1 MSRFRPSQ
9 RLEPVRDCKNISVS
23 LPQKMID
30 EIAVCIRGR
39 HQKRSHWIKNAIQN
53 QLTNVSQ
60 DNFDDMSLLKVI
72 YRLLLRDELND
83 GERVRLEA
91 FYQNSFG
98 DLPLIITNEQVQQ
111 QLLERREASEAVASH
126 EPS

>member
-1 MSRFRPSQ
+1 MTRFRPSQ

-30 EIAVCIRGR
+30 EISVCIRGR